1 MRYLLNQ
8 GEDIETY
15 IHHGQVEIDNNGI
28 ERDVRP
34 LAVGRKNWLF
44 IGSPE
49 AGQRSAVI
57 YSLLISAR
65 HHGADPEAYLRDLI
79 ERLPGC
85 GSDEASLRQLLP
97 ENWAAGQEQSASRSS
112 ARAAA

>member
-1 MRYLLNQ
+1 VRYLLNQ
-8 GEDIETY
+8 EDDIETY
-15 IHHGQVEIDNNGI
+15 VYHGQVEIDNNGI

-49 AGQRSAVI
+49 AGAWIAVI

-65 HHGADPEAYLRDLI
+65 HHRADPEAYLRDLI
-79 ERLPGC
+79 DRLPSC

-97 ENWAAGQEQSASRSS
+97 ENWAAAQERSASQES
-112 ARAAA
+112 ARPAA